1 MSRLGTVLPR
11 VMRSPPLLVT
21 VSLTEAIIIRRHRND
36 ASLAV
41 SSKASERLNS
51 TPLGREISLNMP
63 NWVAVFVASVMNG
76 LYSGGCSMRF
86 DRCAGGDN
94 FDFDTDVC
102 TQCGI

>member
-1 MSRLGTVLPR
+1 MVSRLGTVLPR

-41 SSKASERLNS
+41 SSKAGERLNS

-63 NWVAVFVASVMNG
+63 NWVAVFVASVM
-76 LYSGGCSMRF
+76 LL
-86 DRCAGGDN
+86 
-94 FDFDTDVC
+94 T
-102 TQCGI
+102 